1 MRTPDKIQLA
11 ILVVMIFG
19 VFVSLITGLWNNNV
33 DGLIIVAY
41 ALIYI
46 LFVLVGILLFKVYGK
61 NNKPLHL
68 NNGGANHGKEEKR
81 SD

>member
-1 MRTPDKIQLA
+1 MRTSDKIQLA
-11 ILVVMIFG
+11 ILVVMIVG

-41 ALIYI
+41 ALIYL

-61 NNKPLHL
+61 NNKPLYI
-68 NNGGANHGKEEKR
+68 NKEGINYGKEER
-81 SD
+81 RLD